1 MKNRDEL
8 KNRIAGAL
16 YGVAVGDALGG
27 PVEFMTAPAIVAK
40 YGGPVED
47 MVGGGWLYLRP
58 GETTDDTAMTLA
70 VAEGIM
76 ETKGDN
82 PIAAIG
88 KRFIEWARS
97 GPKDI
102 GGTCSASIHAAERI
116 AAEKGEETPSAETW
130 CDAAEEVAKLN
141 GGRSGG
147 NGALM
152 RTIYP
157 ALYYKDKE
165 TAISV
170 ASAQGLMTHWDK
182 ESREACKIYARV
194 VHCFIAEGERGD
206 SILPFIEGALRET
219 RYNLEEVSKAGRA
232 GDLRPT
238 GYSVD
243 SLLCALYAFWDASTN
258 FKEAVTYAVN
268 LGGDADTI
276 GAICGGL
283 AGALYGY
290 NNIPTKWLDALSA
303 ADRTRLDAA
312 VEAALESWEA

>member
-1 MKNRDEL
+1 M
-8 KNRIAGAL
+8 
-16 YGVAVGDALGG
+16 GG
-27 PVEFMTAPAIVAK
+27 PVEFMTAPAIAAK

-47 MVGGGWLYLRP
+47 MVGGGWLDLRP
-58 GETTDDTAMTLA
+58 GETTDDTAMTMA

-76 ETKGDN
+76 QTKGDN

-88 KRFIEWARS
+88 KRFIEWANS

-102 GGTCSASIHAAERI
+102 GGTCRAAIHAAERI
-116 AAEKGEETPSAETW
+116 AAEKGEGVPSAETW

-170 ASAQGLMTHWDK
+170 ASAQSLMTHWDEK
-182 ESREACKIYARV
+182 SREACKIYARV
-194 VHCFIAEGERGD
+194 VHYLLEFSYRAQGPTDTKHDLAYQKAGTR
-206 SILPFIEGALRET
+206 SILLP
-219 RYNLEEVSKAGRA
+219 SS
-232 GDLRPT
+232 
-238 GYSVD
+238 YSVKELIARCEADIVPCSGYVVD
-243 SLLCALYAFWDASTN
+243 SMVGALYAVFSTET
-258 FKEAVTYAVN
+258 FAAAVIKAVN
-268 LGGDADTI
+268 AGGDADTI
-276 GAICGGL
+276 GAICGGF

-312 VEAALESWEA
+312 VDAAVENWEA